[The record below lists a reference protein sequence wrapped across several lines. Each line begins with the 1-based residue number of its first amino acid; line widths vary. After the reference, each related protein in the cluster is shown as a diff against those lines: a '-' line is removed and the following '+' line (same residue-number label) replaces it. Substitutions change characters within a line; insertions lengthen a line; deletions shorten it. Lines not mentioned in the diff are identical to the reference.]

1 MSAFARTGRIFFLAA
16 VCCSAAFA
24 DMHPS
29 RSASV
34 PEANSGGSPAT
45 TPLVL
50 ENKSGDFSVPP
61 LGAFATD
68 VLAHNKDVLPL
79 GKPNNSSAMT
89 VGEISAKWSE
99 LQTRIRADEAAVTA
113 CRLDQA
119 ACSQAARRFLSVV
132 DLGRQREGRV
142 RLGWINRA
150 VNMAIRPTSDWV
162 QYGYADFWASPLQ
175 TLGSGAGDC
184 EDYAIVK
191 YVALRELGVLP
202 DDLRLV
208 IVQDEKRE
216 IGHAVV
222 AVRHEQRWLILDN
235 RTMAILDADEVRDY
249 RPLFALDQ
257 QGTRA
262 IATAAIERITSR

>member
-1 MSAFARTGRIFFLAA
+1 MAAFARMGRVFFLAA

-24 DMHPS
+24 DVHS
-29 RSASV
+29 TRSASG
-34 PEANSGGSPAT
+34 PDANGASPAP
-45 TPLVL
+45 TPPIL
-50 ENKSGDFSVPP
+50 ENKSSDLSVPAP
-61 LGAFATD
+61 SRSENDL
-68 VLAHNKDVLPL
+68 LAHNRDVFPAE
-79 GKPNNSSAMT
+79 KPSNSTAMT
-89 VGEISAKWSE
+89 LGEISAKWSE
-99 LQTRIRADEAAVTA
+99 LQSRIRADEVAI
-113 CRLDQA
+113 A
-119 ACSQAARRFLSVV
+119 ACSSDQGVCSPATRRFLSMV
-132 DLGRQREGRV
+132 DVGRRREGRV
-142 RLGWINRA
+142 RLGWLNRA
-150 VNMAIRPTSDWV
+150 VNMAIRPTSDWA
-162 QYGYADFWASPLQ
+162 QYGYGDFWASPLQ

-222 AVRHEQRWLILDN
+222 AVRYEQRWLILDN
-235 RTMAILDADEVRDY
+235 RTMSILDADDVRDY

-262 IATAAIERITSR
+262 VATAAVEHVTNR

>member
-16 VCCSAAFA
+16 VCCSAALA
-24 DMHPS
+24 DMHLS
-29 RSASV
+29 RSASA
-34 PEANSGGSPAT
+34 PEANGSNPVGT
-45 TPLVL
+45 QLMPD
-50 ENKSGDFSVPP
+50 NKSGDVFVPP
-61 LGAFATD
+61 LGTFATD
-68 VLAHNKDVLPL
+68 IVAPNKNALPL
-79 GKPNNSSAMT
+79 GKPYNSSGMT
-89 VGEISAKWSE
+89 VGDISAKWSE
-99 LQTRIRADEAAVTA
+99 LQSRIRADEVAVAT
-113 CRLDQA
+113 CRSSQV
-119 ACSQAARRFLSVV
+119 ACSQAALRFLSIV

-150 VNMAIRPTSDWV
+150 VNMAIRSTSDWA

-191 YVALRELGVLP
+191 YAALRELGVLP
-202 DDLRLV
+202 GDLRLV

-216 IGHAVV
+216 TGHAVV

-262 IATAAIERITSR
+262 IVTAAIERITNR

>member
-1 MSAFARTGRIFFLAA
+1 
-16 VCCSAAFA
+16 
-24 DMHPS
+24 
-29 RSASV
+29 
-34 PEANSGGSPAT
+34 
-45 TPLVL
+45 
-50 ENKSGDFSVPP
+50 
-61 LGAFATD
+61 
-68 VLAHNKDVLPL
+68 
-79 GKPNNSSAMT
+79 MT
-89 VGEISAKWSE
+89 LGEISSKWSE
-99 LQTRIRADEAAVTA
+99 MQSRIRADEGAIAA
-113 CRLDQA
+113 CSSDPG
-119 ACSQAARRFLSVV
+119 ACSQATRRFLSIV
-132 DLGRQREGRV
+132 DIGRHHEDRI

-150 VNMAIRPTSDWV
+150 VNMAIRPTSDWT
-162 QYGYADFWASPLQ
+162 QYGYADFWASRLQ

-222 AVRHEQRWLILDN
+222 AVRYEQRWLILDN
-235 RTMAILDADEVRDY
+235 RTMSILDADDVRDY

-262 IATAAIERITSR
+262 VATAAVEHVTNR

>member
-1 MSAFARTGRIFFLAA
+1 M
-16 VCCSAAFA
+16 
-24 DMHPS
+24 
-29 RSASV
+29 
-34 PEANSGGSPAT
+34 
-45 TPLVL
+45 L
-50 ENKSGDFSVPP
+50 ENKAGDLSVPP
-61 LGAFATD
+61 RGGSENDL
-68 VLAHNKDVLPL
+68 LAHNRDVFPA
-79 GKPNNSSAMT
+79 GKPNSSTAMT
-89 VGEISAKWSE
+89 LGEISAKWSE
-99 LQTRIRADEAAVTA
+99 LQSRIRADEGAI
-113 CRLDQA
+113 A
-119 ACSQAARRFLSVV
+119 ACSSDPSMCSPATRRFLSIV
-132 DLGRQREGRV
+132 DIGRHREDRI

-150 VNMAIRPTSDWV
+150 VNMAIRATSDWA
-162 QYGYADFWASPLQ
+162 QYGYADFWPLRFKRS
-175 TLGSGAGDC
+175 SGAGDC

-235 RTMAILDADEVRDY
+235 RTMEILDADNMRDY

-262 IATAAIERITSR
+262 VATAAVESVTNR

>member
-1 MSAFARTGRIFFLAA
+1 MSAFARMGRVFFLAA

-24 DMHPS
+24 DVHSS
-29 RSASV
+29 RSASR
-34 PEANSGGSPAT
+34 PDANGASPAP
-45 TPLVL
+45 TPPVL
-50 ENKSGDFSVPP
+50 EDKAGELSVPP
-61 LGAFATD
+61 RGGSENDL
-68 VLAHNKDVLPL
+68 LAHNRDVFPA
-79 GKPNNSSAMT
+79 GKPRSTAMT
-89 VGEISAKWSE
+89 LGEISAKWSE
-99 LQTRIRADEAAVTA
+99 LQSRIRADEGVI
-113 CRLDQA
+113 A
-119 ACSQAARRFLSVV
+119 ACGSDPGVCSPSTRRFLSIV
-132 DLGRQREGRV
+132 DIGRHGEDRI

-150 VNMAIRPTSDWV
+150 VNMAIRATSDWA

-235 RTMAILDADEVRDY
+235 RTMAILDADDVRDY

-262 IATAAIERITSR
+262 VATAAVESVTNR